1 MTVKL
6 DKKDVVKLI
15 DDALKIFKT
24 GITSEKTRETYEKR
38 LKEFLCG
45 TLENYLKGNKD
56 LREKQRQQRLVEGD
70 KKKIR
75 SILDADFS
83 IRANELVKKVK
94 ENPDEIMGML
104 LAYSNKL
111 KERCE
116 KPKEDPD
123 HLNPNT
129 IPNMFKPIKKLFKM
143 NGVHFE
149 WQRIDATYPEAETN
163 LDSRGYAREEIST
176 ILKFTNPLETAVTLI
191 DSSSG
196 MRRGGFDFT
205 WACIR
210 PVYRRNNDFVMGN
223 YDDKDDSEIVCGMIL
238 VYAGSK
244 EQYFAFFTPEAWEA
258 IKTYKIQWHSDVLK
272 DPKPKDP
279 FLKRTGNSVV
289 ALSCDAMANRLNKI
303 LKNAKIREPL
313 EAGKRNYDVPIMNGF
328 RRFFNKINKETF
340 SKDSPLAALI
350 KKEFMMSHTG
360 LLKLDKNYF
369 HAHWKELVEEY
380 LEAVP
385 ALTISSEE
393 RVKAENRRLRK
404 EKSVVEKEKQ
414 KYAELFE
421 DYMNF
426 KDETKSYFDEFE
438 RMINKKNS

>member
-1 MTVKL
+1 LTVKL
-6 DKKDVVKLI
+6 DKKDVVKTT
-15 DDALKIFKT
+15 DDTLTLFRA
-24 GITSEKTRETYEKR
+24 GIKSEETRETYEKR

-45 TLENYLKGNKD
+45 TLENYLEGNKD
-56 LREKQRQQRLVEGD
+56 LREKQRKKRLVEGD

-83 IRANELVKKVK
+83 IRANELVKKAK
-94 ENPDEIMGML
+94 ENPDEIMGLL
-104 LAYSNKL
+104 LAYSTKL

-123 HLNPNT
+123 YLNPST
-129 IPNMFKPIKKLFKM
+129 FPNMFKPIKKLFKM

-149 WQRIDATYPEAETN
+149 WQRIDATYPEVATN
-163 LDSRGYAREEIST
+163 PDSRGYAREEIST
-176 ILKFTNPLETAVTLI
+176 ILKFTNPLESAVTLTA
-191 DSSSG
+191 SSSG

-205 WACIR
+205 WDCIM
-210 PVYRRNNDFVMGN
+210 PIYRQDGDFIMGR
-223 YDDKDDSEIVCGMIL
+223 YDDKNNSDVVCGMIT
-238 VYAGSK
+238 VYRGSNY
-244 EQYFAFFTPEAWEA
+244 QYFAFFTPEAWEA
-258 IKTYKIQWHSDVLK
+258 ITVYRTQWRSDILH

-303 LKNAKIREPL
+303 LKKAKIREPL

-369 HAHWKELVEEY
+369 QTNWKELVEEY

-393 RVKAENRRLRK
+393 RVKAENRRLRQ
-404 EKSVVEKEKQ
+404 EKTNQEDLTKQ
-414 KYAELFE
+414 
-421 DYMNF
+421 M
-426 KDETKSYFDEFE
+426 KDEIKDELKKEFSFFVNGFKS
-438 RMINKKNS
+438 KNEN

>member
-1 MTVKL
+1 MQTT
-6 DKKDVVKLI
+6 
-15 DDALKIFKT
+15 DDTLTLFRV
-24 GITSEKTRETYEKR
+24 GIKSEETRETYEKR

-45 TLENYLKGNKD
+45 TLENYLEGNKD
-56 LREKQRQQRLVEGD
+56 LREKQRKKRLVEGD

-83 IRANELVKKVK
+83 IRANELVKKAK
-94 ENPDEIMGML
+94 ENPDEIMGLL
-104 LAYSNKL
+104 LAYSTKL

-123 HLNPNT
+123 YLNPST
-129 IPNMFKPIKKLFKM
+129 FPNMFKPIKKLFKM

-149 WQRIDATYPEAETN
+149 WQRIDATYPEVATN
-163 LDSRGYAREEIST
+163 PDSRGYAREEIST
-176 ILKFTNPLETAVTLI
+176 ILKFTNPLESAVTLTA
-191 DSSSG
+191 SSSG

-205 WACIR
+205 WDCIM
-210 PVYRRNNDFVMGN
+210 PIYRQDGDFIMGR
-223 YDDKDDSEIVCGMIL
+223 YDDKNNSDVVCGMIT
-238 VYAGSK
+238 VYRGSNY
-244 EQYFAFFTPEAWEA
+244 QYFAFFTPEAWEA
-258 IKTYKIQWHSDVLK
+258 ITVYRTQWRSDILH
-272 DPKPKDP
+272 DPKPKDS

-303 LKNAKIREPL
+303 LKKAKIREPL

-380 LEAVP
+380 LEAIP
-385 ALTISSEE
+385 ALTISNEE

-404 EKSVVEKEKQ
+404 EKSQVEKEKER
-414 KYAELFE
+414 YAELLE
-421 DYMNF
+421 DYTNF
-426 KDETKSYFDEFE
+426 KDETKSYFDELE
-438 RMINKKNS
+438 QKISKKNS

>member
-1 MTVKL
+1 M
-6 DKKDVVKLI
+6 DKKDVVKTI
-15 DDALKIFKT
+15 DDAIEVFKS

-45 TLENYLKGNKD
+45 TLENYLEGNKE
-56 LREKQRQQRLVEGD
+56 LREKQRKRRLAKRD
-70 KKKIR
+70 KKKIS
-75 SILDADFS
+75 SILDADFAV
-83 IRANELVKKVK
+83 RANELVKKAK
-94 ENPDEIMGML
+94 ENPDDIMGL
-104 LAYSNKL
+104 LLTYSTKL
-111 KERCE
+111 KERCN

-123 HLNPNT
+123 YLNPNT

-149 WQRIDATYPEAETN
+149 WHRIDATYPEAETN
-163 LDSRGYAREEIST
+163 LDSRGYTREEIST

-196 MRRGGFDFT
+196 MRRSGFDFT
-205 WACIR
+205 WDCIK
-210 PVYRRNNDFVMGN
+210 PVYRRDNDFVMGN
-223 YDDKDDSEIVCGMIL
+223 YDDKDDSDIVCGMIL
-238 VYAGSK
+238 VYAGSRY
-244 EQYFAFFTPEAWEA
+244 QYFAFFTPESWQAV
-258 IKTYKIQWHSDVLK
+258 KTYKTQWRSDVLK

-279 FLKRTGNSVV
+279 FLKRAGNSVV

-303 LKNAKIREPL
+303 LKKAKIREPL

-328 RRFFNKINKETF
+328 RRFFHKINMETF

-380 LEAVP
+380 LEAIP
-385 ALTISSEE
+385 SLTISSEE
-393 RVKAENRRLRK
+393 RVKAENKRLRK
-404 EKSVVEKEKQ
+404 EQTSNEELKRQMKEEIKDELKKEFSFFVDGFKSKSV
-414 KYAELFE
+414 
-421 DYMNF
+421 
-426 KDETKSYFDEFE
+426 
-438 RMINKKNS
+438 NSH

>member
-1 MTVKL
+1 VKL
-6 DKKDVVKLI
+6 NKKDVLQTT
-15 DDALKIFKT
+15 DDALTVFRTCIKS
-24 GITSEKTRETYEKR
+24 GETRKTYEKR

-45 TLENYLKGNKD
+45 TLENYLEGNKE

-83 IRANELVKKVK
+83 IRANELVKKAK

-104 LAYSNKL
+104 LAYSTKL
-111 KERCE
+111 KERCN

-123 HLNPNT
+123 HLSPNT
-129 IPNMFKPIKKLFKM
+129 IPNMFKAIKKLFKM

-149 WQRIDATYPEAETN
+149 WHRIDATYPEAETN
-163 LDSRGYAREEIST
+163 LDSRGYTREEIST

-196 MRRGGFDFT
+196 MRRGGFDFS
-205 WACIR
+205 WGCIK
-210 PVYRRNNDFVMGN
+210 PVYRRDNDFVMGN
-223 YDDKDDSEIVCGMIL
+223 YDDKDDSDIVCGMIL
-238 VYAGSK
+238 VYAGSRY
-244 EQYFAFFTPEAWEA
+244 QYFAFFTPESWQA
-258 IKTYKIQWHSDVLK
+258 IKTYKTQWRSDVLK

-279 FLKRTGNSVV
+279 FLKRAGNSVV

-303 LKNAKIREPL
+303 LKKAKIREPL

-328 RRFFNKINKETF
+328 RRFFNKINKETL
-340 SKDSPLAALI
+340 SKDSALAALI

-393 RVKAENRRLRK
+393 RVKAENKRLRK
-404 EKSVVEKEKQ
+404 EQTSNEELKQQMKEDIKKELVEEYGFFPQAYRAKVNPNES
-414 KYAELFE
+414 E
-421 DYMNF
+421 
-426 KDETKSYFDEFE
+426 
-438 RMINKKNS
+438 